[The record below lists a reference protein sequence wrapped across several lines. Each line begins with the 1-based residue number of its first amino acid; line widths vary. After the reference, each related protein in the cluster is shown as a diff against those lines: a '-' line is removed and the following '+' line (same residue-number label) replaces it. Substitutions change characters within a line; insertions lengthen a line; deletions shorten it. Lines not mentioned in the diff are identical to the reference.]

1 MTDNTN
7 KTKQDRV
14 EELKNKIYYAE
25 SACDAYKE
33 TNNYLYQTNSM
44 YMEELKEKLEELKKS

>member
-1 MTDNTN
+1 MKNTN

-25 SACDAYKE
+25 SACDTYKD
-33 TNNYLYQTNSM
+33 TNNYLYQTNAM
-44 YMEELKEKLEELKKS
+44 YMEGLKEKLEELKKS